1 MMRFTLLLFMALL
14 SGANRLA
21 AQEKVEVRG
30 VTSEVKIEEVT
41 FGHLSELN
49 GKFKLRASELT
60 FAPGAFI
67 GAHHHIGPGIRYI
80 ISGELTFIEGGQSTV
95 YKAGEYYY
103 ETGNIAHSAE
113 NKTNLP
119 LRILV
124 MEIIPKNWSGPAMI
138 RLDQSDRQ
146 DVCDGTSAVGESRR
160 RMRRVRGV
168 SPLPNRA
175 FDKFR
180 PRQRGFRSDDSAPTR
195 WLRGAR
201 RGAAALSRA
210 SSAGHAATKPPPAK
224 NQILVKPLPE
234 MPRIFS
240 FRLQCANDEIAYFQ
254 EQRRPD
260 RFFPGTTT
268 PKPLHPIIIEG
279 VPSMVQAGG
288 HYESRIPRITD

>member
-1 MMRFTLLLFMALL
+1 MMRFTLLLFLALL

-30 VTSEVKIEEVT
+30 VTTEVKIEEVT

-103 ETGNIAHSAE
+103 ETGNLAHTAE

-138 RLDQSDRQ
+138 
-146 DVCDGTSAVGESRR
+146 
-160 RMRRVRGV
+160 
-168 SPLPNRA
+168 P
-175 FDKFR
+175 
-180 PRQRGFRSDDSAPTR
+180 PRS
-195 WLRGAR
+195 
-201 RGAAALSRA
+201 
-210 SSAGHAATKPPPAK
+210 
-224 NQILVKPLPE
+224 E
-234 MPRIFS
+234 
-240 FRLQCANDEIAYFQ
+240 
-254 EQRRPD
+254 
-260 RFFPGTTT
+260 
-268 PKPLHPIIIEG
+268 
-279 VPSMVQAGG
+279 
-288 HYESRIPRITD
+288 